1 MSLNYDASNVFSSS
15 LENIDTL
22 ICYAKEEDKNNNENN
37 RKLFLKLS
45 IVLMITKFQVFIETI
60 LEEFLFKI
68 RHSEFCYDKLS
79 SFARLNSLKIYIDK
93 NHLNNNLNNPSKYND
108 KLLETI
114 TRNIHSMKKHCDCS
128 ESILEEF
135 EINTKFPLGKTG
147 TTELIDLFKQLD
159 GRNIFENKIDL
170 KTLDSL
176 LNLRHNIIHQDATP
190 ALTETVVTEHQ
201 LYVKQVC
208 QTIDEYLNGYLLD
221 SNKTT

>member
-1 MSLNYDASNVFSSS
+1 MSLNYEASKTFFLS

-22 ICYAKEEDKNNNENN
+22 IRYAKEEDKNNNENN

-68 RHSEFCYDKLS
+68 RNGEFCYGKLS
-79 SFARLNSLKIYIDK
+79 SFARLNSLKINVDK
-93 NHLNNNLNNPSKYND
+93 NHVDQNLNNPSKYND

-114 TRNIHSMKKHCDCS
+114 TKNIHSMKKHCDCL

-147 TTELIDLFKQLD
+147 TIELIDLFRQLD

-170 KTLDSL
+170 NTLDSL

-190 ALTETVVTEHQ
+190 ALTETVATGYQ
-201 LYVKQVC
+201 LYVKNVC
-208 QTIDEYLNGYLLD
+208 QFIDKYLNGYLLD
-221 SNKTT
+221 INKTT